1 MKRIQEEENIQLRF
15 KSLERSCRIL
25 GICNILLVVGGI
37 RLVFCLQNIYE
48 ILTTIMDALIIV
60 MKAVEQIYKVI

>member
-37 RLVFCLQNIYE
+37 RLVFLLAKY
-48 ILTTIMDALIIV
+48 L
-60 MKAVEQIYKVI
+60 

>member
-1 MKRIQEEENIQLRF
+1 MDYSALEAVRNFMKRIQEEENIQLRF

-37 RLVFCLQNIYE
+37 RLVFLLAKY
-48 ILTTIMDALIIV
+48 L
-60 MKAVEQIYKVI
+60 